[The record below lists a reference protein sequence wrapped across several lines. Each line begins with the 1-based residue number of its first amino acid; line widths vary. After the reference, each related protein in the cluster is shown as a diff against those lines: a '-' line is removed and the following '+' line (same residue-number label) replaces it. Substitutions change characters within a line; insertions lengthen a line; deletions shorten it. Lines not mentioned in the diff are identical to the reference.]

1 MDDFVVARNPEEGST
16 LPTSCGFRWVED
28 RVVLKVR
35 DTWPQGQVALSAR
48 RTGCRDGRDVSPFGQ
63 RVERRAGV
71 GRWGGWLRVS
81 LTGLASC
88 RSRSVKASMMS
99 VAS

>member
-1 MDDFVVARNPEEGST
+1 MDDFVVARNRGGIDT
-16 LPTSCGFRWVED
+16 AYLVRLPLGRD

-35 DTWPQGQVALSAR
+35 HTWPQGQVALSAR